1 MEENFI
7 SRLMTDLASKLYQII
22 AGFVASILG
31 YFLPVK
37 DIVHLL
43 LLFFI
48 LDVIFGAWAARKIR
62 KERFSVKI
70 IWGHTVPRMILSL
83 ILILGSFMWD
93 SVFSQELVKTYK
105 IVGWFI
111 SGVLLWSIAENGYQ
125 ITKWSV
131 FPKLGNL
138 FRTKVNEA
146 TGLDVAE
153 EIENKP
159 MP

>member
-1 MEENFI
+1 
-7 SRLMTDLASKLYQII
+7 
-22 AGFVASILG
+22 
-31 YFLPVK
+31 
-37 DIVHLL
+37 
-43 LLFFI
+43 
-48 LDVIFGAWAARKIR
+48 
-62 KERFSVKI
+62 
-70 IWGHTVPRMILSL
+70 
-83 ILILGSFMWD
+83 MWD